1 MAAFQPRSHTG
12 GVIMYRTKIWIFII
26 CLLLVGYGCGSKVQ
40 YGDAT
45 AVETLTAD
53 YGSTDL
59 QMIAEKM
66 VRSMLASPVILGA
79 HRPVLQVSSV
89 LNNTDEHIDTKAIT
103 DKIRTTLIQSGKVQF
118 SASEVRQE
126 VIDELEFQR
135 GSEYVDPS
143 TSKKIGKQVG
153 ADYLLAG
160 EITSIRKSKDGTKD
174 VYYKMT
180 LNLVDLET
188 GLISWADEKEIRKG
202 EK

>member
-1 MAAFQPRSHTG
+1 M
-12 GVIMYRTKIWIFII
+12 WILRG
-26 CLLLVGYGCGSKVQ
+26 CLLLLALVPALSGCGEKVQ

-45 AVETLTAD
+45 AVETLTVD

-66 VRSMLASPVILGA
+66 VRSMLASPVLAGT
-79 HRPVLQVSSV
+79 RKPVLQVSSV
-89 LNNTDEHIDTKAIT
+89 LNKTDEHIDTKAIT

-118 SASEVRQE
+118 SAAEIRQE
-126 VIDELEFQR
+126 MIDELEYQK
-135 GSEYVDPS
+135 GSGYVS
-143 TSKKIGKQVG
+143 KATSKKVGQQVG

-160 EITSIRKSKDGTKD
+160 EIVSIKKQKGGTKD

-202 EK
+202 AK

>member
-1 MAAFQPRSHTG
+1 MH
-12 GVIMYRTKIWIFII
+12 RTKIYILFFA
-26 CLLLVGYGCGSKVQ
+26 LLLVVYGCGSKVQ

-66 VRSMLASPVILGA
+66 VRSMLATPVIQEG

-89 LNNTDEHIDTKAIT
+89 VNKTDEHIDTKAIT
-103 DKIRTTLIQSGKVQF
+103 DKIRTTLVQSGKVQF
-118 SASEVRQE
+118 SAAEIRQE
-126 VIDELEFQR
+126 MIDELQYQKDS
-135 GSEYVDPS
+135 GYVNPA

-153 ADYLLAG
+153 ADYLLSG
-160 EITSIRKSKDGTKD
+160 EITSIRKTKGGTKD

-180 LNLVDLET
+180 LNLVDLQT

-202 EK
+202 EE

>member
-1 MAAFQPRSHTG
+1 
-12 GVIMYRTKIWIFII
+12 MYRTKICIFIV
-26 CLLLVGYGCGSKVQ
+26 CLLLAGYGCGSKVQ

-66 VRSMLASPVILGA
+66 VRSMLASPVIQES

-89 LNNTDEHIDTKAIT
+89 LNKTEEHIDTKAIT

-118 SASEVRQE
+118 SASEIRQE
-126 VIDELEFQR
+126 MIDELQFQR
-135 GSEYVDPS
+135 GSGYVNPS
-143 TSKKIGKQVG
+143 TSKNIGKQVG

-188 GLISWADEKEIRKG
+188 GLISWTDEKEIRKG